1 MKKTHKYNLGIIG
14 NCSFLAYIDTHANI
28 QWMCMPRFD
37 SSFIFGALLDK
48 EKGGE
53 FYINPSEANFKSNQ
67 YYIPNTNVL
76 VTEFECSDGSKFRV
90 TDYAP
95 RFFQHDRYFR
105 PLMLFRKIE
114 PISGVPSIRVV
125 CNPVGNYGETQ
136 SESVQGS
143 NHIRYLNIG
152 KQVRLTSDIPLSYIA
167 SESSFVLSET
177 KYIAFTYDIP
187 LEANLRY
194 TAEDFLS
201 KTIHYWQ
208 TWIKNTYIGNYHQE
222 DIIRSALVLK
232 LHQYEDTGGIIASG
246 STSLPE
252 HDQSGRN
259 WDYRYCWIR
268 DAYYTLN
275 AFHHIGHFEEL
286 EKYFEYIENILYRA
300 GDRIQPLFTILGAKE
315 IYEKEIPLAGYLGN
329 QPVRI
334 GNDAYTHIQN
344 DVYGQ
349 ILASLLPI
357 YSDKRL
363 NVKLSRHTTE
373 IIYFLLHKIEQTMNE
388 PDAGIWEFR
397 NYAQEHCY
405 TFLFHWIGSK
415 SAYKI
420 AAQLNDEVLLKKAE
434 KLIRQSAQKIE
445 ACYSPTKK
453 AYTQAI
459 NSEFLDASC
468 LQLISLQYLDPRSPI
483 AAQHLEALEKE
494 LKHENGLFF
503 RYKHQDDFGKPQSTF
518 LVCAFWYVEAL
529 AAAGRIDDAIAT
541 FEQLTTYSNHLGLY
555 SEDVGMD
562 GSQWGNFP
570 QTYSHVGL
578 INAAYQIDRRMDTP
592 SFH

>member
-53 FYINPSEANFKSNQ
+53 FYINPSEANFKSKQ